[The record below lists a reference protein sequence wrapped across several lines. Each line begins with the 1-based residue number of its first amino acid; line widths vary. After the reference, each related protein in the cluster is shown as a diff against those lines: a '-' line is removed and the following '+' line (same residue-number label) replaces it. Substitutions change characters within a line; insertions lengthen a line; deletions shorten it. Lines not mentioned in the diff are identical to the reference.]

1 MKKKVMNKSI
11 VFIIGFFI
19 FYTAYY
25 YFVDGSDFSSKRVTF
40 TAIVSI
46 LAGVTWGIIYY
57 QILKSKKRVNQI
69 N

>member
-1 MKKKVMNKSI
+1 MKKKMMNNSI

-25 YFVDGSDFSSKRVTF
+25 YFADGSDFSSKRVIF

-46 LAGVTWGIIYY
+46 LSGVTWGIIYY